1 MAVRMGIVCF
11 LVVMVSVSAW
21 GSSLE
26 EKSETPQPGDLLEII
41 SEGYRLYG
49 EGKLAEAESLFQ
61 VVLEQDPLLPE
72 RGELRLLLAG
82 IREHEMDLSGAVAHY
97 RLLSIYDPA
106 SYRDGEYYSYRDYA
120 LLRIEY
126 LTSEP
131 TWTRPEREV
140 LLRELTSALTD
151 HDRAR
156 CETLAKK
163 GDFWFGWMYS
173 EKTLSDRQS
182 SLEYLF
188 RYLLEAQVGQWEEIW
203 EDQWAIPLYP
213 WNDPETSYDLLYC
226 TVSQGVFGWEW
237 DGLIL
242 SWDEWRN
249 SPF

>member
-1 MAVRMGIVCF
+1 MAGRRGIIVF
-11 LVVMVSVSAW
+11 LVLMVSVSAW
-21 GSSLE
+21 GSALE
-26 EKSETPQPGDLLEII
+26 GKTETPPAGDLQETI

-49 EGKLAEAESLFQ
+49 EGKLAEAESVFQ
-61 VVLEQDPLLPE
+61 LVLEQDPLLLE
-72 RGELRLLLAG
+72 RGELRLLLAK
-82 IREHEMDLSGAVAHY
+82 IREHEMDVAGALAHY

-106 SYRDGEYYSYRDYA
+106 SYQDGEYYAYRDYA

-131 TWTRPEREV
+131 TWARPERTV
-140 LLRELTSALTD
+140 LLRELTSAFIDL
-151 HDRAR
+151 DRAR
-156 CETLAKK
+156 CEALAKK

-173 EKTLSDRQS
+173 EKALADRQA

-188 RYLLEAQVGQWEEIW
+188 RYLPEAQVGQWEEIW

-213 WNDPETSYDLLYC
+213 WNDPDPFYDLLYC

-242 SWDEWRN
+242 SRDEWRN
-249 SPF
+249 ALP